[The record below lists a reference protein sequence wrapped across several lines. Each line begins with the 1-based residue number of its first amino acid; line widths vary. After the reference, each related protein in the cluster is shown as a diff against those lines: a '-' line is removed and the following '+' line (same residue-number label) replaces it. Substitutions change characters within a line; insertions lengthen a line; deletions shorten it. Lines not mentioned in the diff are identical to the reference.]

1 MISGNQDCIIALERW
16 GAQKIVGSRYQ
27 GVDNIGI
34 CCNPCSFVCL
44 NNKSKYHST
53 IGLTHD

>member
-27 GVDNIGI
+27 GVDNIGL
-34 CCNPCSFVCL
+34 CCNTLVHL
-44 NNKSKYHST
+44 
-53 IGLTHD
+53 